1 MSSMSS
7 SLEQFLQSE
16 AFRKLADAGKIRIRE
31 YNPLT
36 REEMEDFDPAELDG
50 MSRDDLEELSGRAED
65 LLYDLVENEPED
77 GNNEEYREWQGRLS
91 DIEEFYE
98 LVGDRLDEM
107 DEEY

>member
-1 MSSMSS
+1 
-7 SLEQFLQSE
+7 
-16 AFRKLADAGKIRIRE
+16 
-31 YNPLT
+31 
-36 REEMEDFDPAELDG
+36 MEDFDPAELDG